1 MSIRLRLMV
10 WQTGLVGLLAAGA
23 ALAIYA
29 VVARQ
34 LVGQLESAIDQR
46 ALAASWNFQAALLA
60 RTRRGG
66 VDYVL
71 DPPQTVAD
79 ADGRF
84 LVQLVD
90 PSGHIVG
97 RSENLD
103 RPLPIPAAT
112 LGLALA
118 GQDSSTTLT
127 IADEGFQIYN
137 TPLLMEGRVM
147 AVLQVAAPLQPVEDR
162 LIRLRALLAAGV
174 LGVTL
179 LAAALGWFLA
189 TKAMRPVDRMTR
201 SARSIGQ
208 SPDFSQR
215 LPVPRRHD
223 ELGRLALTFNDLL
236 DRLAAAFATQRR
248 FLADASHE
256 LRTPL
261 TLVQSNA
268 ELALHQG
275 DQPPSER
282 QDMLR
287 TIAREAGRMG
297 RLVADLLALARADE
311 SQPLARRR
319 LALDTLLLE
328 IYEQQRR
335 LVDDVR
341 LEVDTL
347 EQVEVDGD
355 PDRLKQLLLNLVDNA
370 LRYTPPGG
378 AVSLG
383 LVRQGDQVILRVA
396 DTGPGIPPEHQARI
410 FDRFYRVDQPR
421 SRDAG
426 GSGLGLAICRWIA
439 EAHGGQI
446 EVTSQPGA
454 GSTFTVVL
462 PALDPGR
469 SDREQPRPNSHPA
482 LRLPLARS
490 GGRPKGRG
498 AWREG

>member
-10 WQTGLVGLLAAGA
+10 WHTALVGLLAAGA
-23 ALAIYA
+23 AIAIYA

-46 ALAASWNFQAALLA
+46 ALAASWNFQAALLERA
-60 RTRRGG
+60 RQGG

-71 DPPQTVAD
+71 DLPQAVAD

-97 RSENLD
+97 RSENLA
-103 RPLPIPAAT
+103 RPLPIPATT

-127 IADEGFQIYN
+127 IADERLQIYN

-147 AVLQVAAPLQPVEDR
+147 AVLQVAAPLQPVEDE
-162 LIRLRALLAAGV
+162 LARLRLLLAAGV

-201 SARSIGQ
+201 SARAIGQ

-215 LPVPRRHD
+215 LPVPRRRD

-261 TLVQSNA
+261 TLIQSNA
-268 ELALHQG
+268 ELALHEG
-275 DQPPSER
+275 DPSPSER

-311 SQPLARRR
+311 GQPLARRR

-328 IYEQQRR
+328 VYEQQRR

-341 LEVDTL
+341 LDVAAL

-378 AVSLG
+378 AVGLG
-383 LVRQGDQVILRVA
+383 LVRQRDQAILRVT

-410 FDRFYRVDQPR
+410 FDRFYRLDQPR
-421 SRDAG
+421 TRDAG

-446 EVTSQPGA
+446 DVASQPGA
-454 GSTFTVVL
+454 GSTFTVLL
-462 PALDPGR
+462 PALDPGD
-469 SDREQPRPNSHPA
+469 SAQGQPRPVPPF
-482 LRLPLARS
+482 PLS
-490 GGRPKGRG
+490 ETGGRPKGRG
-498 AWREG
+498 GWLGG